1 MEKRRAPTPR
11 TVAPNNNAVNLPQH
25 ATATNSRAFRTY
37 RKRDAATGRGNSVIT
52 VDVWRHD
59 VVHLGLQRLPRGAAV
74 SSACPPFI
82 LGHGRAHRLNVPHSG
97 GAEISKPVRV
107 NERIRIRE
115 VRLIDEEGQQ
125 LGIVPTFQALQTAR
139 ERGLDLVEVAPNA
152 VPPVCRIMDWGKER
166 YEQSRK
172 ERESRRNSKAIT
184 IKEIRLKP
192 KTDDH
197 DLDTKTRKAK
207 EFLQDGD
214 KVKLTVLFR
223 GRENL
228 HPEVGRALLD
238 RMLDQLGQMAIIEAT
253 PRLEGRNMTAMLA
266 PKKVVV
272 PAVAAAPRAAAPTE
286 EVEEAEVAEE
296 PAPTS

>member
-1 MEKRRAPTPR
+1 
-11 TVAPNNNAVNLPQH
+11 
-25 ATATNSRAFRTY
+25 
-37 RKRDAATGRGNSVIT
+37 
-52 VDVWRHD
+52 
-59 VVHLGLQRLPRGAAV
+59 
-74 SSACPPFI
+74 
-82 LGHGRAHRLNVPHSG
+82 
-97 GAEISKPVRV
+97 VRV

-152 VPPVCRIMDWGKER
+152 MPPVCRIMDWGKER

-184 IKEIRLKP
+184 IKEIRLRP

-207 EFLQDGD
+207 EFLQEGD

-223 GRENL
+223 GREMA
-228 HPEVGRALLD
+228 HPDIGRGL
-238 RMLDQLGQMAIIEAT
+238 LDQLAEQLRPHGSVESP
-253 PRLEGRNMTAMLA
+253 PRMEGRTMTMFMNPLKAKQSQREKEGA
-266 PKKVVV
+266 QRRDEAQAEDAQGRQE
-272 PAVAAAPRAAAPTE
+272 AV
-286 EVEEAEVAEE
+286 
-296 PAPTS
+296 

>member
-1 MEKRRAPTPR
+1 LGAGKHTLQFLHLRRA
-11 TVAPNNNAVNLPQH
+11 
-25 ATATNSRAFRTY
+25 
-37 RKRDAATGRGNSVIT
+37 D
-52 VDVWRHD
+52 
-59 VVHLGLQRLPRGAAV
+59 
-74 SSACPPFI
+74 
-82 LGHGRAHRLNVPHSG
+82 
-97 GAEISKPVRV
+97 ISKPVRV

-115 VRLIDEEGQQ
+115 VRLIDEDGQQ
-125 LGIVPTFQALQTAR
+125 LGIVPTFQALQIAR

-152 VPPVCRIMDWGKER
+152 MPPVCRIMDWGKER

-197 DLDTKTRKAK
+197 DLDTKTRRAK
-207 EFLQDGD
+207 EFLQEGD

-238 RMLDQLGQMAIIEAT
+238 RMLDQLGPLAVIEAA

-266 PKKVVV
+266 PKKQPVAQ
-272 PAVAAAPRAAAPTE
+272 PAAAPREGQVPRRRE
-286 EVEEAEVAEE
+286 ETPDE
-296 PAPTS
+296 PAPAVPVAAEAEKAPVETPADSN

>member
-1 MEKRRAPTPR
+1 MAISRPT
-11 TVAPNNNAVNLPQH
+11 
-25 ATATNSRAFRTY
+25 
-37 RKRDAATGRGNSVIT
+37 
-52 VDVWRHD
+52 
-59 VVHLGLQRLPRGAAV
+59 
-74 SSACPPFI
+74 
-82 LGHGRAHRLNVPHSG
+82 
-97 GAEISKPVRV
+97 RV

-115 VRLIDEEGQQ
+115 VRLIDETGQQ
-125 LGIVPTFQALQTAR
+125 LGIVPTFQALSIAR

-184 IKEIRLKP
+184 IKEVRLKP

-197 DLDTKTRKAK
+197 DLDTKTRRAK
-207 EFLQDGD
+207 EFLQEGD

-238 RMLDQLGQMAIIEAT
+238 RMLEQLGLIAIIESP

-266 PKKVVV
+266 PKKQPPPASAAV
-272 PAVAAAPRAAAPTE
+272 PTRDAPTPQGPRSA
-286 EVEEAEVAEE
+286 EAQPAESE
-296 PAPTS
+296 PTSPQATAGGDAT

>member
-1 MEKRRAPTPR
+1 
-11 TVAPNNNAVNLPQH
+11 
-25 ATATNSRAFRTY
+25 
-37 RKRDAATGRGNSVIT
+37 
-52 VDVWRHD
+52 
-59 VVHLGLQRLPRGAAV
+59 
-74 SSACPPFI
+74 
-82 LGHGRAHRLNVPHSG
+82 
-97 GAEISKPVRV
+97 
-107 NERIRIRE
+107 
-115 VRLIDEEGQQ
+115 
-125 LGIVPTFQALQTAR
+125 VPTFQALSIAR

-184 IKEIRLKP
+184 IKEVRLKP

-207 EFLQDGD
+207 EFLQEGD

-238 RMLDQLGQMAIIEAT
+238 RMLEQLGPLAIIESP

-266 PKKVVV
+266 PKKQPV
-272 PAVAAAPRAAAPTE
+272 PAGAAAPTRE
-286 EVEEAEVAEE
+286 G
-296 PAPTS
+296 PAPREPQAAEAPAVESAPPQASAQGGAS

>member
-1 MEKRRAPTPR
+1 MSRPT
-11 TVAPNNNAVNLPQH
+11 
-25 ATATNSRAFRTY
+25 
-37 RKRDAATGRGNSVIT
+37 
-52 VDVWRHD
+52 
-59 VVHLGLQRLPRGAAV
+59 
-74 SSACPPFI
+74 
-82 LGHGRAHRLNVPHSG
+82 
-97 GAEISKPVRV
+97 RV

-115 VRLIDEEGQQ
+115 VRLIDEAGQQ
-125 LGIVPTFQALQTAR
+125 LGIVPTFQALNIAR

-184 IKEIRLKP
+184 IKEVRLKP

-238 RMLDQLGQMAIIEAT
+238 RMLDQLGPHAVIESP
-253 PRLEGRNMTAMLA
+253 PRLEGRNMSAMLA
-266 PKKVVV
+266 PKKQ
-272 PAVAAAPRAAAPTE
+272 PAPAAAGPAREAQPRREASVAEADAPPPAAAPPAEAAP
-286 EVEEAEVAEE
+286 
-296 PAPTS
+296 APRQADAPGDQ

>member
-1 MEKRRAPTPR
+1 MSILHLRRA
-11 TVAPNNNAVNLPQH
+11 
-25 ATATNSRAFRTY
+25 
-37 RKRDAATGRGNSVIT
+37 D
-52 VDVWRHD
+52 
-59 VVHLGLQRLPRGAAV
+59 
-74 SSACPPFI
+74 
-82 LGHGRAHRLNVPHSG
+82 
-97 GAEISKPVRV
+97 ISKPVRV

-115 VRLIDEEGQQ
+115 VRLIDEDGQQ
-125 LGIVPTFQALQTAR
+125 LGIVPTFQALQIAR

-152 VPPVCRIMDWGKER
+152 MPPVCRIMDWGKER

-197 DLDTKTRKAK
+197 DLDTKTRRAK
-207 EFLQDGD
+207 EFLQEGD

-238 RMLDQLGQMAIIEAT
+238 RMLDQLGPLAVIESA
-253 PRLEGRNMTAMLA
+253 PRLEGRNMSAMLA
-266 PKKVVV
+266 PKKQPVAQ
-272 PAVAAAPRAAAPTE
+272 PAAAPREGQAPRRREETADEPVPAAP
-286 EVEEAEVAEE
+286 VAAEAEKVPAET
-296 PAPTS
+296 PADSN

>member
-1 MEKRRAPTPR
+1 MRGKRAIL
-11 TVAPNNNAVNLPQH
+11 A
-25 ATATNSRAFRTY
+25 SRA
-37 RKRDAATGRGNSVIT
+37 AT
-52 VDVWRHD
+52 
-59 VVHLGLQRLPRGAAV
+59 LPRRIA
-74 SSACPPFI
+74 
-82 LGHGRAHRLNVPHSG
+82 
-97 GAEISKPVRV
+97 ISKPTRV

-115 VRLIDEEGQQ
+115 VRLIDETGQQ
-125 LGIVPTFQALQTAR
+125 LGIVPTFQALSIAR

-152 VPPVCRIMDWGKER
+152 MPPVCRIMDWGKER

-184 IKEIRLKP
+184 IKEVRLKP

-238 RMLDQLGQMAIIEAT
+238 RMLEQLVPLSVLESP
-253 PRLEGRNMTAMLA
+253 PRLEGRNMSAMLA
-266 PKKVVV
+266 PKKQPV
-272 PAVAAAPRAAAPTE
+272 PAAAPKADAASREPQAPEAQPAAEPAAP
-286 EVEEAEVAEE
+286 
-296 PAPTS
+296 PAQGDAQ

>member
-1 MEKRRAPTPR
+1 
-11 TVAPNNNAVNLPQH
+11 
-25 ATATNSRAFRTY
+25 
-37 RKRDAATGRGNSVIT
+37 
-52 VDVWRHD
+52 
-59 VVHLGLQRLPRGAAV
+59 
-74 SSACPPFI
+74 
-82 LGHGRAHRLNVPHSG
+82 
-97 GAEISKPVRV
+97 
-107 NERIRIRE
+107 

-125 LGIVPTFQALQTAR
+125 LGIVPTFQALNIAR

-184 IKEIRLKP
+184 IKEVRLKP

-197 DLDTKTRKAK
+197 DLDTKTRKAR
-207 EFLQDGD
+207 EFLQEGD

-238 RMLDQLGQMAIIEAT
+238 RMLDQLGPNAVIESP
-253 PRLEGRNMTAMLA
+253 PRLEGRNMSAMLA
-266 PKKVVV
+266 PKKQAA
-272 PAVAAAPRAAAPTE
+272 PAAAAPAREAQPRREDSPAAAQP
-286 EVEEAEVAEE
+286 EAAQPAASPAESA
-296 PAPTS
+296 PAPRQADAQGDQ

>member
-1 MEKRRAPTPR
+1 
-11 TVAPNNNAVNLPQH
+11 
-25 ATATNSRAFRTY
+25 
-37 RKRDAATGRGNSVIT
+37 
-52 VDVWRHD
+52 
-59 VVHLGLQRLPRGAAV
+59 
-74 SSACPPFI
+74 
-82 LGHGRAHRLNVPHSG
+82 
-97 GAEISKPVRV
+97 
-107 NERIRIRE
+107 

-125 LGIVPTFQALQTAR
+125 LGIVPTFQALNIAR

-184 IKEIRLKP
+184 IKEVRLKP

-197 DLDTKTRKAK
+197 DLDTKTRKAR
-207 EFLQDGD
+207 EFLQEGD

-238 RMLDQLGQMAIIEAT
+238 RMLDQLGPHAVIESP

-266 PKKVVV
+266 PKKQ
-272 PAVAAAPRAAAPTE
+272 PAPVGAARESQPRREAAPAEAP
-286 EVEEAEVAEE
+286 VAEAPPAEPE
-296 PAPTS
+296 PAPRQADAPGDQ

>member
-1 MEKRRAPTPR
+1 
-11 TVAPNNNAVNLPQH
+11 
-25 ATATNSRAFRTY
+25 
-37 RKRDAATGRGNSVIT
+37 
-52 VDVWRHD
+52 
-59 VVHLGLQRLPRGAAV
+59 
-74 SSACPPFI
+74 
-82 LGHGRAHRLNVPHSG
+82 
-97 GAEISKPVRV
+97 
-107 NERIRIRE
+107 
-115 VRLIDEEGQQ
+115 VRLIDETGQQ
-125 LGIVPTFQALQTAR
+125 MGIIPTFQAMQIAR

-152 VPPVCRIMDWGKER
+152 MPPVCRIMDWGKER

-197 DLDTKTRKAK
+197 DLDTKTRRAK

-238 RMLDQLGQMAIIEAT
+238 RMLEQLGPLAVIESI

-266 PKKVVV
+266 PKK
-272 PAVAAAPRAAAPTE
+272 PPQPPAGATATRRPAEGDDEGGSAPEPAMAAPESAAVAP
-286 EVEEAEVAEE
+286 E
-296 PAPTS
+296 PAPVVAALTSEA

>member
-1 MEKRRAPTPR
+1 M
-11 TVAPNNNAVNLPQH
+11 
-25 ATATNSRAFRTY
+25 
-37 RKRDAATGRGNSVIT
+37 
-52 VDVWRHD
+52 
-59 VVHLGLQRLPRGAAV
+59 
-74 SSACPPFI
+74 
-82 LGHGRAHRLNVPHSG
+82 
-97 GAEISKPVRV
+97 
-107 NERIRIRE
+107 
-115 VRLIDEEGQQ
+115 RLIDEDGQQ
-125 LGIVPTFQALQTAR
+125 MGIVPTFQALQIAR

-152 VPPVCRIMDWGKER
+152 MPPVCRIMDWGKER

-197 DLDTKTRKAK
+197 DLDTKTRRAK
-207 EFLQDGD
+207 EFLQEGD

-238 RMLDQLGQMAIIEAT
+238 RMLDQLGPLAVIEAA

-266 PKKVVV
+266 PKKQPVAQ
-272 PAVAAAPRAAAPTE
+272 PAAAPREGQAPRRRDESSDEPVAA
-286 EVEEAEVAEE
+286 EAEAVPAEA
-296 PAPTS
+296 PADSN

>member
-1 MEKRRAPTPR
+1 MAISRPT
-11 TVAPNNNAVNLPQH
+11 
-25 ATATNSRAFRTY
+25 
-37 RKRDAATGRGNSVIT
+37 
-52 VDVWRHD
+52 
-59 VVHLGLQRLPRGAAV
+59 
-74 SSACPPFI
+74 
-82 LGHGRAHRLNVPHSG
+82 
-97 GAEISKPVRV
+97 RV

-115 VRLIDEEGQQ
+115 VRLIDETGQQ
-125 LGIVPTFQALQTAR
+125 LGIVPTFQALSIAR

-184 IKEIRLKP
+184 IKEVRLKP

-197 DLDTKTRKAK
+197 DLDTKTRRAK
-207 EFLQDGD
+207 EFLQEGD

-238 RMLDQLGQMAIIEAT
+238 RMLDHLGPFAIIESP
-253 PRLEGRNMTAMLA
+253 PRLEGRNMSAMLA
-266 PKKVVV
+266 PKKQPV
-272 PAVAAAPRAAAPTE
+272 PAATAAPAREEQGRPQAAALTAPPVADE
-286 EVEEAEVAEE
+286 PVARQADAEDDV
-296 PAPTS
+296 P

>member
-1 MEKRRAPTPR
+1 
-11 TVAPNNNAVNLPQH
+11 
-25 ATATNSRAFRTY
+25 
-37 RKRDAATGRGNSVIT
+37 
-52 VDVWRHD
+52 
-59 VVHLGLQRLPRGAAV
+59 
-74 SSACPPFI
+74 
-82 LGHGRAHRLNVPHSG
+82 
-97 GAEISKPVRV
+97 
-107 NERIRIRE
+107 

-125 LGIVPTFQALQTAR
+125 LGIVPTFQALNIAR

-184 IKEIRLKP
+184 IKEVRLKP

-197 DLDTKTRKAK
+197 DLDTKTRKAR
-207 EFLQDGD
+207 EFLQEGD

-238 RMLDQLGQMAIIEAT
+238 RMLDQLGPHAVIESP
-253 PRLEGRNMTAMLA
+253 PRLEGRNMSAMLA
-266 PKKVVV
+266 PKKQPV
-272 PAVAAAPRAAAPTE
+272 PGGAAPARESQPRREAPSAEAAVAQAPAAEAPS
-286 EVEEAEVAEE
+286 AEPE
-296 PAPTS
+296 PAPRQADAPGDQ